1 MTTNLKNDELPSLE
15 LNQVSKSYLSKKVLN
30 RISIKLFRGKITCL
44 LGPSGCGKS
53 TTLKIISGIE
63 RQDEGKVFLDNCLVS
78 ESKSEN
84 SSPEERKIG
93 FVFQD
98 FALFPHLTVF
108 ENVAYGL
115 KGRVDANMLNKRVN
129 ELLQKVNLED
139 FAFKYPHMLSGGEQ
153 QRIALIRAIAPKPRV
168 MLMDEPF
175 SGLDDRLRDEIRDYT
190 LSLLREEKAAVLL
203 VTHDPNE
210 AMKMADNIALM
221 REGKVVQQG
230 APYNIYNSPIDIGVA
245 KFFSDINIIDGIV
258 SNSQVDTPFG
268 PFFTPGLVNGTTVSI
283 AIRPQHLK
291 LDFDRNG
298 KGPEPSPS
306 DGIAAKAYVLT
317 ARFVGKESIVELE
330 IKNYLLRFRVTIPGV
345 FLPPSGV
352 ALWVSMRRDRCFVF
366 PKKTNNSIEH

>member
-1 MTTNLKNDELPSLE
+1 MTTNLKNDEFPSLE
-15 LNQVSKSYLSKKVLN
+15 LNQVSKSYLSKKVLSG
-30 RISIKLFRGKITCL
+30 ISIKLFRGKITCL

-63 RQDEGKVFLDNCLVS
+63 NQDEGEVFLDNCLVS
-78 ESKSEN
+78 EVKNEN

-115 KGRVDANMLNKRVN
+115 RGGASKNILNKRVK

-139 FAFKYPHMLSGGEQ
+139 FGYKYPHMLSGGEQ
-153 QRIALIRAIAPKPRV
+153 QRVALIRAIAPKPKV

-230 APYNIYNSPIDIGVA
+230 APYNIYNSPIDIDVA
-245 KFFSDINIIDGIV
+245 KFFSDINIIEGIV

-268 PFFTPGLVNGTTVSI
+268 PFFTPGLVNGTTV
-283 AIRPQHLK
+283 K
-291 LDFDRNG
+291 LPTTGHSAAVVNC
-298 KGPEPSPS
+298 GPSAQLDASPLQ
-306 DGIAAKAYVLT
+306 YH
-317 ARFVGKESIVELE
+317 
-330 IKNYLLRFRVTIPGV
+330 
-345 FLPPSGV
+345 
-352 ALWVSMRRDRCFVF
+352 ALIHHS
-366 PKKTNNSIEH
+366 

>member
-1 MTTNLKNDELPSLE
+1 MDSNSKNDELPSLE
-15 LNQVSKSYLSKKVLN
+15 LNQISKSYLSKKVLD

-63 RQDEGKVFLDNCLVS
+63 RQDEGKVFLDNYLVS
-78 ESKSEN
+78 EAKNEN
-84 SSPEERKIG
+84 SSPEGRRIG

-115 KGRVDANMLNKRVN
+115 KGRGYENILKNRVK

-153 QRIALIRAIAPKPRV
+153 QRIALIRAIAPKPKV

-190 LSLLREEKAAVLL
+190 LNLLREEKVAVLL

-221 REGKVVQQG
+221 RSGKVVQQG
-230 APYNIYNSPIDIGVA
+230 APYNIYNSPIDIDVA
-245 KFFSDINIIDGIV
+245 KFFSDLNIIEGIV
-258 SNSQVDTPFG
+258 NNSQVDTPFG
-268 PFFTPGLVNGTTVSI
+268 PFFTPGLIDGTTVSI

-298 KGPEPSPS
+298 KGPEPSTS
-306 DGIAAKAYVLT
+306 DGIAAKGYVIN

-330 IKNYLLRFRVTIPGV
+330 IKNYMLRFRVTIPGV

-352 ALWVSMRRDRCFVF
+352 ALWLSMRRDRCFVF
-366 PKKTNNSIEH
+366 PKKVKI